1 MVGEEL
7 GLAVASNNVTEAPG
21 GAQLTVETMMES
33 VDELQADNATYP
45 SSEEEEEEA
54 VVEDKAASS
63 LSGSDNVNEE

>member
-21 GAQLTVETMMES
+21 GAQLTVETMTES

-45 SSEEEEEEA
+45 SSEEEEEA
-54 VVEDKAASS
+54 VVEVKAASS
-63 LSGSDNVNEE
+63 LSGGDNVNEE